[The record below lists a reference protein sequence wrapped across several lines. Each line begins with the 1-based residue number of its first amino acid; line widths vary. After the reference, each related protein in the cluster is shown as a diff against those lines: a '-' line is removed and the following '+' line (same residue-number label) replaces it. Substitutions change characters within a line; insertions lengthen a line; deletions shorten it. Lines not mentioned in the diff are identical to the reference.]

1 MHALLLLRYQFLKLV
16 NRRTVARGVG
26 PEVRGQEDPYI
37 FVNPRV
43 GPGLKLRTSEPAMLC
58 ESIMEKAQQ
67 IALLS
72 RKRGGSNKKSFLA
85 QLRNATEIAWH
96 GGARVGQR
104 LVAING
110 TAVKTMAE
118 VEACLQ
124 DTEEDNRVTMLTL
137 RSGPIVVGS
146 IDPGGT
152 ASQAEPDRL
161 QCGLRLVVVNGEP
174 VAGRS
179 FSAITK
185 QIRED
190 SRPLCLQLQAPAPV
204 QSHDSSDPEVSDGD
218 RAMLKH
224 VEAAQIEHVTNG
236 MVLAKRAGNG
246 YEDYLREKMPDD
258 HNNEFVTLERKNERY
273 HKMWDELTA
282 DSELTHRYTDP
293 NTNGILDID
302 AIAAEAA
309 KHEGEAPATTGESEE
324 LEDSER

>member
-1 MHALLLLRYQFLKLV
+1 M
-16 NRRTVARGVG
+16 
-26 PEVRGQEDPYI
+26 
-37 FVNPRV
+37 
-43 GPGLKLRTSEPAMLC
+43 
-58 ESIMEKAQQ
+58 
-67 IALLS
+67 
-72 RKRGGSNKKSFLA
+72 
-85 QLRNATEIAWH
+85 
-96 GGARVGQR
+96 
-104 LVAING
+104 
-110 TAVKTMAE
+110 
-118 VEACLQ
+118 
-124 DTEEDNRVTMLTL
+124 
-137 RSGPIVVGS
+137 
-146 IDPGGT
+146 
-152 ASQAEPDRL
+152 
-161 QCGLRLVVVNGEP
+161 VNGEP

>member
-1 MHALLLLRYQFLKLV
+1 V
-16 NRRTVARGVG
+16 VRGVG
-26 PEVRGQEDPYI
+26 PEERGQEEPYV
-37 FVNPRV
+37 FVTPRV
-43 GPGLKLRTSEPAMLC
+43 GPGLKLRTSEPAEVC

-67 IALLS
+67 IAQLNP
-72 RKRGGSNKKSFLA
+72 KRGGSKKLFLA

-96 GGARVGQR
+96 GGARVNQR
-104 LVAING
+104 LVAVNG
-110 TAVKTMAE
+110 TAVETMAE

-124 DTEEDNRVTMLTL
+124 DAEDGDLVTTLTL
-137 RSGPIVVGS
+137 RSGPIVVGNV
-146 IDPGGT
+146 DPRGT

-161 QCGLRLVVVNGEP
+161 QCGLRLMAINGEL

-179 FSAITK
+179 FSAMTK

-204 QSHDSSDPEVSDGD
+204 QPQVQRADSSDPEVSDGD
-218 RAMLKH
+218 RALLKH

-236 MVLAKRAGNG
+236 MVLAKRADTS
-246 YEDYLREKMPDD
+246 YEEYLREKMPDD

-282 DSELTHRYTDP
+282 DSELTHEYTDP
-293 NTNGILDID
+293 KTNGILDID

-309 KHEGEAPATTGESEE
+309 KHEGDAPGKMDESKDR
-324 LEDSER
+324 EDSER